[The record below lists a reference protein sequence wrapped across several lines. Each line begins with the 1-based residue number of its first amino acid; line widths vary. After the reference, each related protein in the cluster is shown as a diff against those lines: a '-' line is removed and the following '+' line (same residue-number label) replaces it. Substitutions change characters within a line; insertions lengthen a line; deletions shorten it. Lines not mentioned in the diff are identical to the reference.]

1 MDAAEQEKFAAFL
14 LRMRAIGLDRRD
26 VIAAIE
32 ATPRSAFVPAQWRKD
47 AWCDRSIPI
56 ECGQTI
62 ESLDLQM
69 RVLVG
74 LDLQADCRVLEIGCG
89 SGFTAAVMAR
99 LCARVISLDRFRTL
113 CQQAQQNHEALG
125 LNNIMIRQADGA
137 AGLPAEGP
145 FDRIVVW
152 GAYEALP
159 RGFVDQLSSGGVMV
173 AAIGPGEEVQMVE
186 KLTKIG
192 SRFEREQLAQVRFQ
206 SLTSGIA
213 QAI

>member
-1 MDAAEQEKFAAFL
+1 MDAVEQEKFAAFL
-14 LRMRAIGLDRRD
+14 LRMRATGLDRRD

-32 ATPRSAFVPAQWRKD
+32 ATPRSAFVPAQWHND

-56 ECGQTI
+56 DCGQTI
-62 ESLDLQM
+62 ESLDLQV

-74 LDLQADCRVLEIGCG
+74 LDLRADCRVLEIGCG
-89 SGFTAAVMAR
+89 SGFTAAIMAR

-113 CQQAQQNHEALG
+113 CEQARQNHEALG
-125 LNNIMIRQADGA
+125 LTNIMVRQADGVQ
-137 AGLPAEGP
+137 GLPAEGP

-173 AAIGPGEEVQMVE
+173 AAIGPGEEVQIVE
-186 KLTKIG
+186 KLTKVG

-206 SLTSGIA
+206 PLVAGIA
-213 QAI
+213 QAT

>member
-1 MDAAEQEKFAAFL
+1 MDGDEREKFAAFL
-14 LRMRAIGLDRRD
+14 LRMRAAGLDRRE

-32 ATPRSAFVPAQWRKD
+32 ATPRASFIPAQWHAD

-69 RVLVG
+69 VALIG
-74 LDLQADCRVLEIGCG
+74 LDLQSGSRVLEIGCG
-89 SGFTAAVMAR
+89 SGFTAAIMAR
-99 LCARVISLDRFRTL
+99 LCARVISLDRFATL
-113 CQQAQQNHEALG
+113 CELARQRHEALG
-125 LNNIMIRQADGA
+125 LANVLVRQSDGA
-137 AGLPAEGP
+137 QGLPAEGP
-145 FDRIVVW
+145 FDRIIVW

-159 RGFVDQLSSGGVMV
+159 RGFVDQLSSAGVMI
-173 AAIGPGEEVQMVE
+173 AAIGPGEGVQILE

-192 SRFEREQLAQVRFQ
+192 SRFERVQLGPVRFQ
-206 SLTSGIA
+206 PLAPGIA